1 MESFSLD
8 EKPENSTKQLD
19 GFKTKQVKV
28 EKERQEALQKVFDNF
43 FTGLEKMLEATTLF
57 QNNSLLHMVLKT
69 EVEVNI
75 STKADL
81 NKGMTTL

>member
-57 QNNSLLHMVLKT
+57 
-69 EVEVNI
+69 
-75 STKADL
+75 
-81 NKGMTTL
+81 